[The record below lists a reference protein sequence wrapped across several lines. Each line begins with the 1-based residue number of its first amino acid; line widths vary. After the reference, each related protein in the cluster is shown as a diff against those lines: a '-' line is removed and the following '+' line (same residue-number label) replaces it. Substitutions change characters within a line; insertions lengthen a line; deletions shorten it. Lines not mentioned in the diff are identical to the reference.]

1 MKAQRILGSAAVGV
15 GLGALL
21 LPAAALAQT
30 TTVSPATTPVGG
42 TVVLTTTCNPNVGDA
57 IFRVTGP
64 NRDENVRSTT
74 AAAGG
79 GLSAE
84 LFTAGFT
91 LGTYTVTTTCGDG
104 SSGGSAQFTV
114 TPIGAR
120 RPRRRPGTGRRR
132 PRRGRCRSPPGSRR
146 RDVRA
151 ACAAGAAPP
160 SSPETPP
167 HTI

>member
-1 MKAQRILGSAAVGV
+1 MKAKTVLGSAAVGV
-15 GLGALL
+15 GLGTLL
-21 LPAAALAQT
+21 LPAAALAE

-42 TVVLTTTCNPNVGDA
+42 TVVLTTTTCNPKAGDA

-64 NRDENVRSTT
+64 NRDQNVRSTT

-104 SSGGSAQFTV
+104 SSGGTAQFTV
-114 TPIGAR
+114 TPIGGAQA
-120 RPRRRPGTGRRR
+120 GG
-132 PRRGRCRSPPGSRR
+132 GGS
-146 RDVRA
+146 DGDGGLLA
-151 ACAAGAAPP
+151 AGGALAAGAVAAGTYLVVRRRRRA
-160 SSPETPP
+160 SAVA
-167 HTI
+167 

>member
-1 MKAQRILGSAAVGV
+1 MKAQSVLGSAAVGV

-21 LPAAALAQT
+21 LPAAALAD

-42 TVVLTTTCNPNVGDA
+42 TVVLTTTCNPKSGDA

-64 NRDENVRSTT
+64 DRDENVRSTT

-91 LGTYTVTTTCGDG
+91 LGTYTVTATCGDG
-104 SSGGSAQFTV
+104 SNGGSASFTV
-114 TPIGAR
+114 TPIGGAQAGAGGTDGDTGVLLAGGALAAAALAGGTYVMV
-120 RPRRRPGTGRRR
+120 RRR
-132 PRRGRCRSPPGSRR
+132 RRGT
-146 RDVRA
+146 VVA
-151 ACAAGAAPP
+151 
-160 SSPETPP
+160 
-167 HTI
+167 

>member
-1 MKAQRILGSAAVGV
+1 MKAKTVLGSAAVGV
-15 GLGALL
+15 GLGTLL
-21 LPAAALAQT
+21 LPAAALAD

-42 TVVLTTTCNPNVGDA
+42 TVVLTTTTCNPKAGDA
-57 IFRVTGP
+57 LFHVTGP
-64 NRDENVRSTT
+64 NRDQNVRSTT

-114 TPIGAR
+114 TPIGGAQAGAGGTDGDGELLAAGGALAVGAVAAGTYLMV
-120 RPRRRPGTGRRR
+120 RRRRRA
-132 PRRGRCRSPPGSRR
+132 SA
-146 RDVRA
+146 VA
-151 ACAAGAAPP
+151 
-160 SSPETPP
+160 
-167 HTI
+167 

>member
-1 MKAQRILGSAAVGV
+1 MKAQSVLGSAAVGV

-21 LPAAALAQT
+21 LPAAALAD

-42 TVVLTTTCNPNVGDA
+42 TVVLTTTECNPKAGDA
-57 IFRVTGP
+57 IFHVTGP

-104 SSGGSAQFTV
+104 SNGGSATFTV
-114 TPIGAR
+114 TPIGGAQAGAGGKDGDTGVLVAGGALAAAAVAGGTYVMV
-120 RPRRRPGTGRRR
+120 RRR
-132 PRRGRCRSPPGSRR
+132 RRGTVVS
-146 RDVRA
+146 
-151 ACAAGAAPP
+151 
-160 SSPETPP
+160 
-167 HTI
+167 

>member
-1 MKAQRILGSAAVGV
+1 M
-15 GLGALL
+15 GLGTLL
-21 LPAAALAQT
+21 LPAAALAQ

-42 TVVLTTTCNPNVGDA
+42 TVVLTTTTCNPKSGDA

-64 NRDENVRSTT
+64 NRDQNVRSTT

-104 SSGGSAQFTV
+104 SPGGSATFTV
-114 TPIGAR
+114 TPIGAA
-120 RPRRRPGTGRRR
+120 PAGGGGDDGTTGLL
-132 PRRGRCRSPPGSRR
+132 
-146 RDVRA
+146 A
-151 ACAAGAAPP
+151 AGGALAGAAAIGATVLLRRRRRAAAPVA
-160 SSPETPP
+160 
-167 HTI
+167 

>member
-1 MKAQRILGSAAVGV
+1 MKAQSVLGSAAVGV

-21 LPAAALAQT
+21 LPAAALAD

-42 TVVLTTTCNPNVGDA
+42 TVVLTTTTCNPKSGDA
-57 IFRVTGP
+57 LFRVTGP
-64 NRDENVRSTT
+64 DRDQNVRSTT

-104 SSGGSAQFTV
+104 SNGGSATFTV
-114 TPIGAR
+114 TPIGGAQAGAGGSGGDTGVLVAGGALAAAAVAGGTYLVV
-120 RPRRRPGTGRRR
+120 RRRRR
-132 PRRGRCRSPPGSRR
+132 STA
-146 RDVRA
+146 VA
-151 ACAAGAAPP
+151 
-160 SSPETPP
+160 
-167 HTI
+167 

>member
-1 MKAQRILGSAAVGV
+1 MKAQSVLVSTALGV
-15 GLGALL
+15 GLGTLL

-30 TTVSPATTPVGG
+30 IVSPATTPVGG
-42 TVVLTTTCNPNVGDA
+42 TVVLTATTCNPKAGDA

-64 NRDENVRSTT
+64 NRDQNVRSTT

-104 SSGGSAQFTV
+104 SSGGSATFTV
-114 TPIGAR
+114 TPIGAA
-120 RPRRRPGTGRRR
+120 PAGGGGDDGTTTGLL
-132 PRRGRCRSPPGSRR
+132 
-146 RDVRA
+146 A
-151 ACAAGAAPP
+151 AGGALAGAAAIGATVMVRRRRRAAAPVA
-160 SSPETPP
+160 
-167 HTI
+167 

>member
-1 MKAQRILGSAAVGV
+1 MKAKAVLGSAAVGV

-21 LPAAALAQT
+21 LPAIALAE

-42 TVVLTTTCNPNVGDA
+42 TVVLTAKTCNPKDGDA

-64 NRDENVRSTT
+64 DRDQNVRSTT

-91 LGTYTVTTTCGDG
+91 LGTYTVAATCGDG
-104 SSGGSAQFTV
+104 SSAGSAQFSV
-114 TPIGAR
+114 TPIGGA
-120 RPRRRPGTGRRR
+120 PAGAGGSGGTGTGAAVAFGAGGALLGAGATGLVVLLRRRRH
-132 PRRGRCRSPPGSRR
+132 
-146 RDVRA
+146 
-151 ACAAGAAPP
+151 AGAMA
-160 SSPETPP
+160 
-167 HTI
+167 